1 LSSSR
6 RAFLKSLSRSAL
18 VLPLESVLALA
29 RPLRSN
35 DFRRWS
41 AGDFLGDSNQAPAAN
56 SNQAAASSS
65 NPYPPPPKDI
75 GVSFINVARESGLNA
90 KTIFGGEHKNKYLLE
105 TTGCGVA
112 FYDYDNDDWLDIFL
126 VNGWRLE
133 GFPKGQEPVSH
144 LFKNNRDGTFT
155 DVTAKS
161 GLIHYG
167 WGQGVCVGDYDNDG
181 FDDIYI
187 TSFGKNVLYHNDGN
201 GTFTDVTEKA
211 GVGTNGKRWNTGCA
225 FVDYDRDGHLDLF
238 VANYIDLDLATAPL
252 PESGPCN
259 YKGVLVACGPPGLLG
274 GKNILFHNNGDR
286 TFTDVSERAGIL
298 QANGTFGLGV
308 LTADFNNDGWPDIYV
323 ANDSTASALYQNKK
337 NGTFSDVAMEAGCA
351 LSADGKPQA
360 GMGVSAADYDLDG
373 NLDIVKTN
381 FAGDTPSLYHNIGGG
396 TFEDATF
403 PAGLGK
409 HTQYLGWGCG
419 FFDMDNDG
427 WPDILIC
434 NGHVYP
440 EVEQLRTEAG
450 YPQQKIL
457 YRNLR
462 NGHFE
467 DVSSQGGAGI
477 MVPVASRGAAFGD
490 FDNDGDIDVV
500 VNTVNDF
507 PQLLRCDS
515 QIENK
520 WLKIKTIGTKSN
532 RSGIGARLRCV
543 THPPGETKPHQQ
555 IDEVRSGGSYISQND
570 LRVHFGIGKAE
581 KVELL
586 EIRWPSG
593 TVDTLK
599 DVIPNQMI
607 VVKEGAGIV
616 RSVTFEKP
624 KPTKTLV
631 VPAKTSNS
639 SE

>member
-1 LSSSR
+1 M
-6 RAFLKSLSRSAL
+6 
-18 VLPLESVLALA
+18 A
-29 RPLRSN
+29 RPVRSTN
-35 DFRRWS
+35 IPSWS
-41 AGDFLGDSNQAPAAN
+41 PRDASQAPAPPANQPAVGN
-56 SNQAAASSS
+56 SNH
-65 NPYPPPPKDI
+65 YPAPPKEI
-75 GVSFINVARESGLNA
+75 GVSFVNVARESGLNE

-155 DVTAKS
+155 DVTRKS
-161 GLIHYG
+161 GILHYG

-187 TSFGKNVLYHNDGN
+187 TSFGKNVLYHNNGN

-259 YKGVLVACGPPGLLG
+259 YKGVLVACGPPGLNG
-274 GKNILFHNNGDR
+274 GKNILFHNNGDG
-286 TFTDVSERAGIL
+286 TFSDVSERAGIF

-308 LTADFNNDGWPDIYV
+308 LTADFDNDGWPDIYV

-396 TFEDATF
+396 NFEDATF

-462 NGHFE
+462 DGHFE
-467 DVSSQGGAGI
+467 DVSKQGGAGI
-477 MVPVASRGAAFGD
+477 MTPVASRGAAFGD

-515 QIENK
+515 RLENN

-570 LRVHFGIGKAE
+570 LRLHFGIGKAE
-581 KVELL
+581 KIELL

-593 TVDTLK
+593 AVETLK
-599 DVIPNQMI
+599 DVKPNQLI

-616 RSVTFEKP
+616 RTAQFLKA
-624 KPTKTLV
+624 K
-631 VPAKTSNS
+631 PAKTPAAPSQPGNS
-639 SE
+639 AK